1 MIEKELITLAL
12 NFMEANMDSVSV
24 QERLTEITGTE
35 DIAEWFDAIQKIR
48 RKNDTADLL

>member
-1 MIEKELITLAL
+1 VESGDRMIEKELITLAL

-35 DIAEWFDAIQKIR
+35 DI